1 MWTLSVTTQALFY
14 FILFVFLG
22 VHLWH
27 MGVPRLGVESELQ
40 MLAYATAAATPDPSC
55 VCKLHCSYSNI
66 GSLTHLV
73 RPGIELNLHPMDTN
87 RVLFLLFRA
96 APSGHVH
103 SQARGQIGAIAAGLG
118 HSHSNVGS

>member
-1 MWTLSVTTQALFY
+1 MPQLQQRQ
-14 FILFVFLG
+14 ILAA
-22 VHLWH
+22 
-27 MGVPRLGVESELQ
+27 S
-40 MLAYATAAATPDPSC
+40 ANYTAA
-55 VCKLHCSYSNI
+55 YSNI